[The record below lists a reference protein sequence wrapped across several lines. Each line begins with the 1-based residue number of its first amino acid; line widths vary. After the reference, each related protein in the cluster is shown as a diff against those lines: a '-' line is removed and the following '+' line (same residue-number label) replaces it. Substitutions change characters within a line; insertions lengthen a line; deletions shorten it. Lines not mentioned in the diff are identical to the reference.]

1 MPRRT
6 QDTPQ
11 PITTRT
17 LDKAVEQGILTRLQ
31 VAELH
36 ELAGLAPR
44 DAVPASAGASEG
56 AYPRDPE
63 NLRFIGG
70 FGDVFVTIGIL
81 LFLSAM
87 AQMVGGVAD
96 GGLGGAATA
105 LGSWVLAEYFTRRRR
120 MALPS
125 IVLLIG
131 FVGGLFGAVLQS
143 PGIVPDRV
151 LAEWGVLGWV
161 ESLGWENGGG
171 LFLIAGLVAALGA
184 ALHYWRFRVPIT
196 VAAGAGSLAVAL
208 FAGLSLTMPAFV
220 GDHTAIVLAVFGAA
234 LFALAMRFDLK
245 DPARVTRNTDIAF
258 WLHLLAAP
266 LIVRAVLPAAGGEGF
281 STDWFFTAPSTLST
295 GSAALVLVLF
305 LGLGAVSILI
315 DRRALLVAGLSFAG
329 VAYWS
334 VLRAAD
340 LAADNG
346 VVITLASL
354 GAFILLVSIG
364 WKPLRRLLLLGVPAA
379 LTRRLPVIQ

>member
-36 ELAGLAPR
+36 ELAGLSPR
-44 DAVPASAGASEG
+44 EAAPASAGETDG

-81 LFLSAM
+81 LFLSAI

-96 GGLGGAATA
+96 GGLGGVTVAF
-105 LGSWVLAEYFTRRRR
+105 GSWVLAEYFTRVRR

-131 FVGGLFGAVLQS
+131 FVGGVFGAILQS
-143 PGIVPDRV
+143 PGLVPDRV

-161 ESLGWENGGG
+161 QSLSWDEGGV
-171 LFLIAGLVAALGA
+171 LFLIAGVLAAIA
-184 ALHYWRFRVPIT
+184 ASIHYWRFRVPIT

-208 FAGLSLTMPAFV
+208 FVALRLAAPQLVDDHPAL
-220 GDHTAIVLAVFGAA
+220 VLAVFGAA
-234 LFALAMRFDLK
+234 LFVLAMRFDLR
-245 DPARVTRNTDIAF
+245 DPERVTRNTDIAF

-281 STDWFFTAPSTLST
+281 STDWIFTAPDTLST
-295 GSAALVLVLF
+295 GSAVLVLVLF
-305 LGLGAVSILI
+305 LALGAVSILI

-340 LAADNG
+340 LTADNG